1 MRRSI
6 RHLALVAP
14 IALLVLACEKKPAAA
29 PVTIEQATFAP
40 ALDVQLAA
48 STKTATGLYYRDL
61 TVGTGAE
68 AAAGQQVS
76 VHYRGALIDGKEFD
90 ANGASDKPFQ
100 FRLGGGEVIGGWDQG
115 VAGMKVGGKRQL
127 IIPPALG
134 YGETGTGPIP
144 GNAIL
149 VFTVELLEVH

>member
-1 MRRSI
+1 MLHSLRR
-6 RHLALVAP
+6 LALVAP
-14 IALLVLACEKKPAAA
+14 VALFALACEKKPAPA
-29 PVTIEQATFAP
+29 PVAIDKATFAP

-61 TVGTGAE
+61 TVGTGAD

-76 VHYRGALIDGKEFD
+76 VHYKGALIDGKEFD
-90 ANGASDKPFQ
+90 ANGANDKPFQ
-100 FRLGGGEVIGGWDQG
+100 FRLGGGEVIAGWDQG

-134 YGETGTGPIP
+134 YGESGTGPIP

-149 VFTVELLEVH
+149 VFTVELLEVR